1 VIYYVTVAVALE
13 RPPTEQEYRRC
24 VIEAPNVVYAS
35 LYAAQIA
42 ACTSVMPVSAEVT
55 GDEEVG
61 SD

>member
-13 RPPTEQEYRRC
+13 RPPMVDEYRRYC
-24 VIEAPNVVYAS
+24 MEAGNAM
-35 LYAAQIA
+35 YAALWAAQMA